1 VSDAELCY
9 LSAAEALRLFRK
21 KKLSPV
27 DLMEA
32 VIRRAEAVQPKVN
45 CFTYVPKING
55 KPLRNPFL
63 GWAMAFETA
72 QGQWYR
78 GPEGR
83 PKL

>member
-1 VSDAELCY
+1 MSDAELCY

-32 VIRRAEAVQPKVN
+32 MIRRAEAVQPKVN
-45 CFTYVPKING
+45 CFTCVPKING
-55 KPLRNPFL
+55 NSFL
-63 GWAMAFETA
+63 GLAMAFETA

>member
-1 VSDAELCY
+1 MSDAELCY

-45 CFTYVPKING
+45 CFTCVPKIND
-55 KPLRNPFL
+55 NPFL
-63 GWAMAFETA
+63 GLAMAFETA

>member
-1 VSDAELCY
+1 MSDAELCY

-32 VIRRAEAVQPKVN
+32 VIRRAEAVQPKFN
-45 CFTYVPKING
+45 CFSYVPKING
-55 KPLRNPFL
+55 NPFL
-63 GWAMAFETA
+63 GLAMAFETA

-78 GPEGR
+78 GPDGR

>member
-1 VSDAELCY
+1 MSDAELCY
-9 LSAAEALRLFRK
+9 LSAAEALRLFR

-45 CFTYVPKING
+45 CFTCVPKING

-63 GWAMAFETA
+63 GLAMAFETV